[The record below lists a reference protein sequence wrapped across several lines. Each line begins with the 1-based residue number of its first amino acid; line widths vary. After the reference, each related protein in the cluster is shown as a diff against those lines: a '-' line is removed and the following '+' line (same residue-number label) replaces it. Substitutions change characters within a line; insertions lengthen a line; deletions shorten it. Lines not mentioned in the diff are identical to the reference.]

1 MTDLDLQTER
11 GPIAWMAKNPVAANL
26 LMFMILLGGLLATL
40 GLKQEVFP
48 AFDLD
53 LITVSVPYPGASP
66 VDVEQG
72 IILAVEDAV
81 SAIEGV
87 KRVTSVA
94 REGSGSV
101 SIELLLGADQDRVLA
116 DVTNLVNRIT
126 SFPGDVE
133 RPTIAAA
140 GRRQPVISLIL
151 SGDQD
156 LATLQSLAE
165 TVRGELLGLNGIT
178 QIDLSGTRPLEF
190 SIEVPR
196 EELEAYGFTLDEIA
210 QQIRQASVDLP
221 GGEIETAGGEV
232 LVRVVDRRRQAE
244 GFENIVIRAE
254 ANGGELRVG
263 DLATVKDG
271 FRDTDQ
277 ALFFNGQPAV
287 QLVVSRVGN
296 QTPTEIAT
304 TVKAYAEELAL
315 RLPEPINVST
325 WNDDSEVLRARI
337 DLLIRNAALGLV
349 LVLILLGLF
358 LNHGL
363 AGWVALGIP
372 ISFFGA
378 FLAMLP
384 VDLSINVITLF
395 ALIVTLGLVVDDAI
409 VVGENIYSYRS
420 RGMDRVQAAILGARE
435 MAVPVT
441 FSVLTT
447 MVAFAPLLFVP
458 GVTGKIFRLIPLVV
472 IAVLFFSLIESFFIL
487 PAHLA
492 HGREGQPGRFDKWF
506 APIDR
511 AQNRVSGWL
520 ADFTERRYLPT
531 LRQAVEARYVTV
543 AIATALLMM
552 TIGAV
557 GAGFVPFNFS
567 PPIPG
572 DVVSASARLPYG
584 TNIENTRRVQAELER
599 GLQAAVE
606 AAGGEDVVRGVISRL
621 GSGSG
626 GQSAAGGGSHLVS
639 VEVALVPSGERDF
652 DAVDFESW
660 WRDALPP
667 LPGVEVVKISGTST
681 QGPSAGPAVGVE
693 LSHVDNE
700 KLAAASQLLAT
711 SLRDFPSLVNVDNS
725 YTDGKPQ
732 LDFRLRDEA
741 RAWGLTSSDVAR
753 AIRSAFF
760 GAEALREQR
769 GRNEVRVMV
778 RLPEE
783 QRTSENDIEQLLVG
797 LPQGGTVPLAYVADV
812 ARGRSPTEISREE
825 GRRTV
830 TVSAE
835 LAPGV
840 ASSRPAITALTRSVF
855 PKLREQF
862 PGLET
867 RFSGQQQELNESLS
881 SLGPMYLVAMLIM
894 FSMIAIPFRSYMQ
907 PLVVMSAVPFG
918 VVGAILG
925 HLIMG
930 FELSMVSAF
939 GIIALSGIVVNDS
952 LVLVDSVNRCRADG
966 MGLVEAVMAGSA
978 RRVRPILLTSLTTFI
993 GLAPMIV
1000 EQSSAARFLV
1010 PMAISLGFGALFVT
1024 VIALL
1029 VVPALY
1035 VIVEDLR
1042 AWASSPAVVREH
1054 SQVAA
1059 GAD

>member
-1 MTDLDLQTER
+1 
-11 GPIAWMAKNPVAANL
+11 
-26 LMFMILLGGLLATL
+26 
-40 GLKQEVFP
+40 
-48 AFDLD
+48 
-53 LITVSVPYPGASP
+53 
-66 VDVEQG
+66 
-72 IILAVEDAV
+72 
-81 SAIEGV
+81 
-87 KRVTSVA
+87 
-94 REGSGSV
+94 
-101 SIELLLGADQDRVLA
+101 
-116 DVTNLVNRIT
+116 
-126 SFPGDVE
+126 
-133 RPTIAAA
+133 
-140 GRRQPVISLIL
+140 
-151 SGDQD
+151 
-156 LATLQSLAE
+156 
-165 TVRGELLGLNGIT
+165 
-178 QIDLSGTRPLEF
+178 
-190 SIEVPR
+190 
-196 EELEAYGFTLDEIA
+196 
-210 QQIRQASVDLP
+210 
-221 GGEIETAGGEV
+221 
-232 LVRVVDRRRQAE
+232 
-244 GFENIVIRAE
+244 
-254 ANGGELRVG
+254 
-263 DLATVKDG
+263 
-271 FRDTDQ
+271 
-277 ALFFNGQPAV
+277 
-287 QLVVSRVGN
+287 
-296 QTPTEIAT
+296 
-304 TVKAYAEELAL
+304 
-315 RLPEPINVST
+315 
-325 WNDDSEVLRARI
+325 
-337 DLLIRNAALGLV
+337 
-349 LVLILLGLF
+349 
-358 LNHGL
+358 
-363 AGWVALGIP
+363 
-372 ISFFGA
+372 
-378 FLAMLP
+378 
-384 VDLSINVITLF
+384 
-395 ALIVTLGLVVDDAI
+395 
-409 VVGENIYSYRS
+409 
-420 RGMDRVQAAILGARE
+420 
-435 MAVPVT
+435 
-441 FSVLTT
+441 
-447 MVAFAPLLFVP
+447 
-458 GVTGKIFRLIPLVV
+458 
-472 IAVLFFSLIESFFIL
+472 
-487 PAHLA
+487 
-492 HGREGQPGRFDKWF
+492 
-506 APIDR
+506 
-511 AQNRVSGWL
+511 
-520 ADFTERRYLPT
+520 
-531 LRQAVEARYVTV
+531 
-543 AIATALLMM
+543 
-552 TIGAV
+552 
-557 GAGFVPFNFS
+557 
-567 PPIPG
+567 
-572 DVVSASARLPYG
+572 
-584 TNIENTRRVQAELER
+584 
-599 GLQAAVE
+599 
-606 AAGGEDVVRGVISRL
+606 
-621 GSGSG
+621 
-626 GQSAAGGGSHLVS
+626 

-681 QGPSAGPAVGVE
+681 QGPSAGSAVGVE